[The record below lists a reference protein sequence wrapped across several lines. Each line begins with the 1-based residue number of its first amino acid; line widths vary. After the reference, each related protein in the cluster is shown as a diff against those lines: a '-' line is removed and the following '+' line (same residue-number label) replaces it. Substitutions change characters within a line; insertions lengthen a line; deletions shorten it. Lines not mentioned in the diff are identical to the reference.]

1 MCYNVYRF
9 EADASD
15 ADPVKFTSSS
25 NSFID
30 TTSGDN
36 PVIGGKKYIY
46 LVTAV
51 YNNDETAFADNPAS
65 ASVSNQF
72 EMEEA
77 GNLGYVY
84 RDIGVEDFS
93 VTESFETENTL
104 APYFKI
110 TFKMDET
117 NSVYKITAQNDTAG
131 IIVKLS
137 DLTDRHGNI
146 WTNGLTEDQSGYIS
160 LDTESLMAVVN
171 ADIGVIDESYAIS
184 SFSIQA
190 WQSEDS
196 DANTT
201 KVQTVDESH
210 YKDLGVYDYLFLVNT
225 ALSLE
230 IKKAD
235 DQFHSDWWCTTGW
248 FDPDPQVY
256 HGDKITITNSS
267 EASQK
272 QGSIKLDE
280 YQYNGI
286 ILSSNYISTWAQDD
300 GGVLNSGYRGTDV
313 LYSIGNDST
322 NCSVKIDVIKTI
334 DISGKNIGFKDAE
347 IKFINICVDKNKN
360 SGSYDVEIVD
370 SVSVTGILKTDPKVI
385 KNIAIG

>member
-1 MCYNVYRF
+1 MKQRTHWRLISKDYHFRIKLSDENHTEDGPVFSSAVYGEFAKVADIAASKGIAGKIEITWNEVENAQSYNVYRF
-9 EADASD
+9 EADVSD

-25 NSFID
+25 GSYID
-30 TTSGDN
+30 TVSGDN
-36 PVIGGKKYIY
+36 PVIAGKKYIY

-72 EMEEA
+72 EIEEA

-137 DLTDRHGNI
+137 DLTDRNGNI
-146 WTNGLTEDQSGYIS
+146 WTNGLAEDQSGYIS

-190 WQSEDS
+190 WQSE
-196 DANTT
+196 
-201 KVQTVDESH
+201 
-210 YKDLGVYDYLFLVNT
+210 
-225 ALSLE
+225 
-230 IKKAD
+230 
-235 DQFHSDWWCTTGW
+235 
-248 FDPDPQVY
+248 
-256 HGDKITITNSS
+256 
-267 EASQK
+267 
-272 QGSIKLDE
+272 
-280 YQYNGI
+280 
-286 ILSSNYISTWAQDD
+286 
-300 GGVLNSGYRGTDV
+300 RGTD
-313 LYSIGNDST
+313 
-322 NCSVKIDVIKTI
+322 
-334 DISGKNIGFKDAE
+334 
-347 IKFINICVDKNKN
+347 
-360 SGSYDVEIVD
+360 GS
-370 SVSVTGILKTDPKVI
+370 
-385 KNIAIG
+385 